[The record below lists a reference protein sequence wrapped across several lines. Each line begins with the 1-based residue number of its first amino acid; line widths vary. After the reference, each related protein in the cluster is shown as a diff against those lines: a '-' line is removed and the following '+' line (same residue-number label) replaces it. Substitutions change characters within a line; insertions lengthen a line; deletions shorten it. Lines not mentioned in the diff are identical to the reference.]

1 MKKLIL
7 IAAGLGIA
15 TAALPAAAQAQ
26 SYRPHPQAVRYDANG
41 WQSINQRQAN
51 LYARISTA
59 QRRGAISAREANSLR
74 AQFGQLARLEAQ
86 YRRSGRGLTVAER
99 RDLDR
104 RFDGLSQ
111 RIRYERL
118 DRDGRRG

>member
-26 SYRPHPQAVRYDANG
+26 AYRPHAQPVRYDAG

-51 LYARISTA
+51 LYARINTA

-74 AQFGQLARLEAQ
+74 NQFGQLTRLEAQ

-104 RFDGLSQ
+104 RFDALSQ